1 MRVMKELAFYIY
13 LMLVSLAF
21 ISCKR
26 DGKGLLTPS
35 SSGRP
40 YEILVVADDS
50 YWLDSDSTL
59 FGVLD
64 ENVPALPQSER
75 FFHISRIRPESYN
88 RSMRLFRNIIIVDV
102 DKHKYTQSKFNYLRD
117 AFSSPQMIL
126 TIQSPDRTSYVDY
139 VTKNGD
145 AIIDFFTKAETD
157 REIALLKKKHNKVIS
172 ERIKRIFDCDIW
184 MFAEM
189 NSYKEGNNFFW
200 ASTYLND
207 LNFVMYTYP
216 YSDTSTFTKTYFI
229 HKRDSVM
236 KINIPGSE
244 SGMYMETA
252 DSNFVQTRNIS
263 VNGTCAFE
271 VCGLWEMKNDA
282 MGGPF
287 VSHVQIDKKKQR
299 VVVVEGFVYDPAHLK
314 RDKIRK
320 LSAALCTLRLP
331 SVEKI

>member
-1 MRVMKELAFYIY
+1 M
-13 LMLVSLAF
+13 
-21 ISCKR
+21 
-26 DGKGLLTPS
+26 
-35 SSGRP
+35 
-40 YEILVVADDS
+40 ADDS

-157 REIALLKKKHNKVIS
+157 REIASLKKKHNKVIS

-271 VCGLWEMKNDA
+271 VRGLWEMKNDA